1 MVKGKANKTFK
12 RSKKYEF
19 NKSINYVKGKI
30 NFEFQV
36 AVKNNSQGSSG
47 EGYYFWDVDVSS
59 TTASPLN
66 VKQLLSASN
75 EFSNYKNMYTYGK
88 VNGIL
93 IESIPSACNASTI
106 NYKGPVQIQTSFT
119 STTSYNNALILNPFQ
134 YCKQYIKSYQTD
146 YFNLNNNSDAEPLG
160 FISLLTQPT
169 TLTQGYCPIWTIR
182 ISVYMSFK
190 KNNNV

>member
-36 AVKNNSQGSSG
+36 AVKNNSQGSAG

-93 IESIPSACNASTI
+93 IESIP
-106 NYKGPVQIQTSFT
+106 
-119 STTSYNNALILNPFQ
+119 
-134 YCKQYIKSYQTD
+134 
-146 YFNLNNNSDAEPLG
+146 
-160 FISLLTQPT
+160 LTFP
-169 TLTQGYCPIWTIR
+169 
-182 ISVYMSFK
+182 
-190 KNNNV
+190 

>member
-1 MVKGKANKTFK
+1 MVKGKANKSFK
-12 RSKKYEF
+12 SKKYEF
-19 NKSINYVKGKI
+19 NKNINYVKGKI

-36 AVKNNSQGSSG
+36 AVKNNSQGSAG
-47 EGYYFWDVDVSS
+47 EGFYFWDVDVTS
-59 TTASPLN
+59 TTQSPLN
-66 VKQLLSASN
+66 VKQLLSAST
-75 EFSNYKNMYTYGK
+75 EFSHYKNMFTYGK

-146 YFNLNNNSDAEPLG
+146 YFNLNNNSDSEPLG

-169 TLTQGYCPIWTIR
+169 TLTQGYCPIWTVR

>member
-36 AVKNNSQGSSG
+36 AVKNNSQGSAG
-47 EGYYFWDVDVSS
+47 EGYFFWDVDVSS